1 LGVSVRFSWLLRD
14 LALNIGDTAYVTGGD
29 TAKGGGDIMGKAI
42 GCDSGVVTGV
52 KSGDRV

>member
-1 LGVSVRFSWLLRD
+1 MD
-14 LALNIGDTAYVTGGD
+14 LALNIGDTGYVAGGD

-42 GCDSGVVTGV
+42 GFDSGVVTGV